1 MQLVLGSSSP
11 YRKALLEK
19 LGLPFECYSPDIDE
33 SARAGESPMELVERL
48 AIEKAHETARHF
60 PDALVIGSD
69 QVAVLD
75 DKIVTKPRDHEDA
88 VRQLL
93 EASGSEVNLYTGL
106 CLFNAGNGDIQ
117 HSVESYSVVFRE
129 LSQTQIERYLEKDQP
144 YNCAGSLKSETLG
157 IAMLSKLKGDDPN
170 TLIGLPL
177 IRLVDMLLAEGID
190 PVLA

>member
-1 MQLVLGSSSP
+1 MQLILGSSSP

-19 LGLPFECYSPDIDE
+19 LGLPFDCYAPDIDE
-33 SARAGESPMELVERL
+33 SSRPGETPLELVERL
-48 AIEKAHETARHF
+48 AIEKARETARHF
-60 PDALVIGSD
+60 PEALVIGSD

-75 DKIVTKPRDHEDA
+75 DRIVTKPRDHDDA

-93 EASGSEVNLYTGL
+93 EASGREVALYTGL
-106 CLFNAGNGDIQ
+106 CLLNARSGHIQ
-117 HSVESYSVVFRE
+117 HGVESYSVVFRE
-129 LSQTQIERYLEKDQP
+129 LNPAQIERYLEKDQP

-157 IAMLSKLKGDDPN
+157 IAMLSELRGNDPN